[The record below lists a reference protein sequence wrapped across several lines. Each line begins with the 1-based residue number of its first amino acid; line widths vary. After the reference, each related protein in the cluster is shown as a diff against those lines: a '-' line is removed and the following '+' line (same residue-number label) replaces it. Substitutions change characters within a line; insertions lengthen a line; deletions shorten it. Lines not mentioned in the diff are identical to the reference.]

1 MANVNSYTSNLG
13 LDIMPITQDPKVLPD
28 MIRVYNAIKLL
39 ASNLDIYSGAQGES
53 SEYWGQAGITR
64 LLITNLC
71 RLYVPASETIKA
83 GMIVNLYNSSGNLT
97 ARKAVDSP
105 SNKSDPYY
113 PQNAFALSN
122 SVGGQVEVALMGV
135 NTAYSGLVP
144 GTTYYTSTTPGN
156 ITAAGNITYHLNVV
170 GTALNSTSLWIP
182 PHF

>member
-13 LDIMPITQDPKVLPD
+13 LDIMPITQDPQVLPD

-53 SEYWGQAGITR
+53 SDYWGQAGITR

-71 RLYVPASETIKA
+71 RLYVPASESISA
-83 GMIVNLYNSSGNLT
+83 GMIVNLYNSGGNLT
-97 ARKAVDSP
+97 ARKAVDSTT
-105 SNKSDPYY
+105 SINTGVYY

-122 SVGGQVEVALMGV
+122 STGGQVEVALMGV
-135 NTAYSGLVP
+135 NTAYSGLTPAV
-144 GTTYYTSTTPGN
+144 TYYTSSTPGY
-156 ITAAGNITYHLNVV
+156 ITPADTYHKNVV